1 MLTSIF
7 EFCKYRNR
15 FTHGYASTRLNGTRN
30 LRKEYYTKKSPMILT
45 KFYWYRCKQIHWS
58 NQSISFTSPTES
70 MRRLAMSLD
79 NHGFTRTDKKVFTEV
94 HRASVTLLM
103 YLGSLNLESW
113 KCPLVLKFIIM
124 CLGFYNLYPRCNS
137 SDPGLYGVSC
147 SEIPYFIVR
156 SLNFA
161 SCVNTPNIRPSFS
174 LFKLSRVGK

>member
-1 MLTSIF
+1 MVLTSCWHLIF
-7 EFCKYRNR
+7 RFCKYRNR
-15 FTHGYASTRLNGTRN
+15 FTHGYASTRLNGKRN
-30 LRKEYYTKKSPMILT
+30 LRKEYYRKKSPIILT

-58 NQSISFTSPTES
+58 NQSISFTSRTES

-79 NHGFTRTDKKVFTEV
+79 NHGFTRKVKKVFKEV

-113 KCPLVLKFIIM
+113 KCALVLKFIIM

-147 SEIPYFIVR
+147 SR
-156 SLNFA
+156 N
-161 SCVNTPNIRPSFS
+161 S
-174 LFKLSRVGK
+174 LFYRKESHFCFAREHIWYPPLIFPF